1 MTRLRLGAA
10 LWTLCLL
17 TFPTQ
22 VIAAAQW
29 PNPYS
34 WSSNF
39 ISDLG
44 VTSCRIFDAGTRVER
59 YICSPG
65 HLLANGS
72 TIANGA
78 LMAVG
83 AILLWSVWPRQR
95 TGKTAMFFLAAGG
108 LLVMLVG
115 FLAWDIHPGAHD
127 AVALAQALMQWIGMA
142 FLAFALK
149 GSTAARWASA
159 LTMASLA
166 LSIAG
171 FVLFIDAISGGPSIS
186 LGLGVT
192 ERLAFDTLTIW
203 GAVLG
208 VILLMTTLGHRSTTS
223 NQEAISVSAPT
234 PSPAA

>member
-1 MTRLRLGAA
+1 MTRLRWGAA

-17 TFPTQ
+17 TFPAQ

-44 VTSCRIFDAGTRVER
+44 VTACRTFDAGTHVER

-78 LMAVG
+78 FMAVG
-83 AILLWSVWPRQR
+83 AILLWSAWPRQR
-95 TGKTAMFFLAAGG
+95 VGKAAMSFLAAGG
-108 LLVMLVG
+108 ALVMLVG
-115 FLAWDIHPGAHD
+115 FLPWDTHPEAHD
-127 AVALAQALMQWIGMA
+127 AAALAQALMQWIGMA
-142 FLAFALK
+142 ILAVALK
-149 GSTAARWASA
+149 GSTAARWALA
-159 LTMASLA
+159 LTLASLA

-186 LGLGVT
+186 LGLGIT

-208 VILLMTTLGHRSTTS
+208 VILLMTTPGRRSTTS
-223 NQEAISVSAPT
+223 SQEAVPGSAPT
-234 PSPAA
+234 TPTVA

>member
-1 MTRLRLGAA
+1 MTRLRWGATPWILAA
-10 LWTLCLL
+10 LVY
-17 TFPTQ
+17 PMQ
-22 VIAAAQW
+22 AIAAAQW
-29 PNPYS
+29 PQAYS
-34 WSSNF
+34 WTANT

-44 VTSCRIFDAGTRVER
+44 VTACRTFDAGTRVER

-78 LMAVG
+78 FMAVG
-83 AILLWSVWPRQR
+83 AILLWSAWPRQR
-95 TGKTAMFFLAAGG
+95 AGKTAMSFLAAGG
-108 LLVMLVG
+108 VLVMLVG
-115 FLAWDIHPGAHD
+115 FLAWDIHPEAHD

-142 FLAFALK
+142 VLAFALK
-149 GSTAARWASA
+149 GSTAARWALA
-159 LTMASLA
+159 LTLASLA

-171 FVLFIDAISGGPSIS
+171 FALFIDAISGGPSIS
-186 LGLGVT
+186 LGLGIT

-223 NQEAISVSAPT
+223 NQEAILGSAPT
-234 PSPAA
+234 TSPAA